1 MSYIH
6 RLTIFYIHVCVCCN
20 KPGFLKE
27 RSGLIIE
34 MVKMAGGY
42 QKGTST
48 VRITPPP
55 FFKSESSRSA
65 DQ

>member
-1 MSYIH
+1 MPDVVHTSFNNFLY
-6 RLTIFYIHVCVCCN
+6 TCVCCN

-48 VRITPPP
+48 VRITPLTV
-55 FFKSESSRSA
+55 FKIG
-65 DQ
+65 